1 MRKDNIDWH
10 FYIKVERVMVW
21 ISTILKRRD
30 PFRRVSIIWYWK
42 FRLMSTKDYDDY
54 NRDYALNILERHLE
68 NRGDD
73 GRPSDVEIGYDVENH
88 IVRIYAKVNYL
99 GNDHTIYKFR

>member
-1 MRKDNIDWH
+1 MDFDNIKEKRSVQEGVH
-10 FYIKVERVMVW
+10 NLVLE
-21 ISTILKRRD
+21 ISADEYK
-30 PFRRVSIIWYWK
+30 
-42 FRLMSTKDYDDY
+42 KDYDDY

-73 GRPSDVEIGYDVENH
+73 GRPSDVEISYDGENH
-88 IVRIYAKVNYL
+88 MVRIYARVNYL